1 MIIKTKN
8 SIIKSINTTQI
19 PKRSLIV
26 TLTPTYYT
34 RRIVKIPSGNP
45 RVCVTM
51 LNLVRTSDTDV
62 FKEIVVKLLKR
73 VNEEEVTLLI
83 KVKVH
88 REGTV
93 L

>member
-1 MIIKTKN
+1 
-8 SIIKSINTTQI
+8 
-19 PKRSLIV
+19 
-26 TLTPTYYT
+26 
-34 RRIVKIPSGNP
+34 
-45 RVCVTM
+45 M